1 MPMKNAIVVSRVLLG
16 LPFLIFG
23 LNHFWDFMPPQEH
36 AGPAGAYMAA
46 LADAGYVWPVLKSFE
61 IVIGF
66 LLIIGQFVPLALVMV
81 TPIMINIVGFHFFM
95 DRGSLGMVIALVMT
109 ALYLYLLV
117 MHLPRFSQL
126 LERVPRRN

>member
-1 MPMKNAIVVSRVLLG
+1 MKNALVVSRVLLG

-23 LNHFWDFMPPQEH
+23 LNYFWDFMPPQEH
-36 AGPAGAYMAA
+36 AGQAAAYMAA
-46 LADAGYVWPVLKSFE
+46 LGDAAYVWPVLKSFE

-126 LERVPRRN
+126 LERVPPRN